1 MTGGLFPSHIRT
13 IDQALDF
20 LPKWAEVFGGVL
32 RDGLEIEEDVDA
44 DNEVLFADVGEFHI
58 DFAHA
63 NMVLTVALSFDREL
77 QADFYK
83 FDLRKTNG
91 TLLWREDNHEGH
103 EDDHGGPHHL
113 HIGPGESHRMPA
125 PPVTLLEVAE
135 KVVTT
140 HISLI

>member
-1 MTGGLFPSHIRT
+1 MTGGIFPPHIRT

-20 LPKWAEVFGGVL
+20 LPEWAEAFGGVL
-32 RDGLEIEEDVDA
+32 RDGLNVEEDVDA
-44 DNEVLFADVGEFHI
+44 DKRVLFADVDEFHI

-63 NMVLTVALSFDREL
+63 NTVLTVAMSFNGDL

-83 FDLRKTNG
+83 FDLRRTNG
-91 TLLWREDNHEGH
+91 RLLWREDNHEGH
-103 EDDHGGPHHL
+103 EDEHGGPHHL
-113 HIGPGESHRMPA
+113 HIGPEDNHRVPA
-125 PPVTLLEVAE
+125 APVTLLEVAE